1 MNEKIKKITTTVKDK
16 WLGFSTALKIMIVAI
31 PIAVIAIIIVLVNLL
46 NHKNDAVLYSGL
58 NNDEAAQITSALS
71 EMGVTDV
78 RLNNGE
84 IIVPEDQ
91 VDYLRM
97 QLAVQGYPS
106 DNIDYKIW
114 NDGVNLWSTDSDKR
128 EIARQQRETR
138 IQATLR
144 QLNAVQQATCNL
156 YIPQTR
162 DYVITEEKEVPT
174 CSITLKL
181 RGDEELTMA
190 EVRAIYA
197 MVSKA
202 VDGLTYDNISVIDTY
217 GREYDWVSPE
227 EEEAEGKDASGVPIA
242 RKRFLF
248 QREMQNAI
256 KADVSEFMTKIYG
269 QNGYAINVAAFL
281 NYDARDVVDTQYIPV
296 EGTNAGVKDQEDH
309 VQWNNNLENTD
320 GLIGTTPNADNSP
333 DYPTLDGLEDGQSY
347 YYNKDQ
353 VQYDVSNIVTKI
365 QKDGYSIEKLSVGVA
380 INTPT
385 LTQADREAIQIMVA
399 QAAGTTADNVAVVA
413 QSFALTSPT
422 ADPNNPGIDI
432 ITQRVDSY
440 RNMML
445 FLVIALGV
453 VLVGLIIASLC
464 MSNSRKKKIR
474 RRQEQALI
482 AAQTAKADINSGNEG
497 LDAPEEVDF
506 NIASLTQEAGKESRE
521 TILKREIAEFAKS
534 SPDIV
539 ASIIRN
545 MLRDEG

>member
-1 MNEKIKKITTTVKDK
+1 MNERLKKISTTIKEK
-16 WLGFSTALKIMIVAI
+16 WSGLSNAVRVMIIAI
-31 PIAVIAIIIVLVNLL
+31 PIAVIAIIIVLVNLI
-46 NHKNDAVLYSGL
+46 NHKDDAVLYSGL
-58 NNDEAAQITSALS
+58 NNDEATEITAALT
-71 EMGVTDV
+71 EMGITDV
-78 RLNNGE
+78 KLSNGE

-97 QLAVQGYPS
+97 QLAVQGYPK
-106 DNIDYKIW
+106 DNMDYSIW

-128 EIARQQRETR
+128 VLAQQQRESR

-144 QLNAVQQATCNL
+144 QLDEIQDATVNL
-156 YIPQTR
+156 SIPSTR

-181 RGDEELTMA
+181 KDDDELTMA
-190 EVRAIYA
+190 EVRAIFA

-202 VDGLTYDNISVIDTY
+202 VDGLTYDNISVIDTK
-217 GREYDWVSPE
+217 GRSYEWVSPE

-248 QREMQNAI
+248 QRDMQSAIMSDINA
-256 KADVSEFMTKIYG
+256 FMSKIYG
-269 QNGYAINVAAFL
+269 PNGYAINVAAHL
-281 NYDARDVVDTQYIPV
+281 NYDAKDVVDTEYFPV
-296 EGTNAGVKDQEDH
+296 EGTNAGVMEQRDH
-309 VQWNNNLENTD
+309 IEWNNNLENTD
-320 GLIGTTPNADNSP
+320 GLVGTTPNADNSP
-333 DYPTLDGLEDGQSY
+333 EYPTLDGLEDGQSY

-365 QKDGYSIEKLSVGVA
+365 QKDGYDIENLSVGVA
-380 INTPT
+380 INTSAIT
-385 LTQADREAIQIMVA
+385 DAQREAIQITVA
-399 QAAGTTADNVAVVA
+399 KAAGTTVDNVSVLA
-413 QSFALTSPT
+413 QPFALYSPT
-422 ADPNNPGIDI
+422 EPDNQGINI
-432 ITQRVDSY
+432 WTRQVDSY

-453 VLVGLIIASLC
+453 ILVGLIIASLC

-482 AAQTAKADINSGNEG
+482 AAQTAGAELASSNDTS
-497 LDAPEEVDF
+497 DTTEEVDF

-545 MLRDEG
+545 MLRDGE